1 MNFCFRVLA
10 FFCVAQQAFWC
21 EAAQAA
27 GRQGGLS
34 RPALVRRDSKGIPVV
49 ATPATRPVSQLA
61 PPAVPN
67 KKMRLEKED
76 EEVLTEPEEED
87 DDAVEGEHPFVGD
100 PRLLTPGMGQLSER
114 YLLLITNVRPN
125 TEEEV
130 RKGYTIVF
138 KETSFLEE
146 WPGTLAAY
154 CAEVTGRMNEM
165 MSARVV
171 HQ

>member
-1 MNFCFRVLA
+1 
-10 FFCVAQQAFWC
+10 
-21 EAAQAA
+21 
-27 GRQGGLS
+27 
-34 RPALVRRDSKGIPVV
+34 
-49 ATPATRPVSQLA
+49 
-61 PPAVPN
+61 
-67 KKMRLEKED
+67 MRLRRLQGVKVVYQGLLLYGETQKVYPLLLHQQLENFYGAGPAED
-76 EEVLTEPEEED
+76 EQVLTEPEEGD
-87 DDAVEGEHPFVGD
+87 DDAVEGEHPFVGH

-146 WPGTLAAY
+146 WPGTPAAY

-171 HQ
+171 HR